1 MLCRFDPCEYYR
13 CAVEKSAA
21 ESRVKELEDMLAASD
36 AEAKKVAESAAA
48 REEQHVDRLAFHAR
62 NVRG

>member
-1 MLCRFDPCEYYR
+1 
-13 CAVEKSAA
+13 
-21 ESRVKELEDMLAASD
+21 MLAAQD

-48 REEQHVDRLAFHAR
+48 REEQHVDRLAFLAR